1 MKIAIN
7 GFGRIGRSITKV
19 IANRTD
25 LELVAINDIEDSK
38 SLYYLLKYDSIHG
51 ICNKVTFENNTLF
64 INNKPIKVLNE
75 IDNQNIDFGEV
86 DVVFECTGRNL
97 TTDKVKHHL
106 NKGVKKVIISAPVE
120 DNTPTFVLGVN
131 EEKYKGENI
140 ISNASCTT
148 NCLGPIAKVLDKNFR
163 IKKGLMTTI
172 HSYTNDQKIL
182 DVKHT
187 RDIRRGRAASINMIP
202 TFTGA
207 AKAMYKVLPSLKGK
221 LHGQSVRVPVADV
234 SIVDFNVEVSKNTTK
249 EELQKLFIK
258 YANNEFSGILGL
270 DSEKLVSNDMLENSF
285 SSNVALDLIQVVDG
299 NMIKVMSWY
308 DNEWGYSNRMCDM
321 AKLVFSR

>member
-51 ICNKVTFENNTLF
+51 ICNKVTFKNNTLF

-187 RDIRRGRAASINMIP
+187 RDIRRGRSADINMIP
-202 TFTGA
+202 TTTGA
-207 AKAMYKVLPSLKGK
+207 AKAMYKVLPNLKNK
-221 LHGQSVRVPVADV
+221 LHGQSIRVPIADV
-234 SIVDFNVEVSKNTTK
+234 SIVDFNVELEKK
-249 EELQKLFIK
+249 PIKDEIIKLFK
-258 YANNEFSGILGL
+258 EYQENYPNILGF
-270 DSEKLVSNDMLENSF
+270 DEEKIVSVDILENSY
-285 SSNVALDLIQVVDG
+285 SSNLIIDKILIVD
-299 NMIKVMSWY
+299 NLVKIMSWY

-321 AKLVFSR
+321 AKFIMKF